1 MSQSADCV
9 PQYHWFDFV
18 QMSGTEGRRWVE
30 EYRRVQPLVKQV
42 LNPLELLRA
51 GELETGS
58 ERLARAGDALAA
70 REFESP
76 SLRALMERWYYGVLG
91 FAHYARDEHDA
102 ADACMA
108 RALDALADAVRRSG
122 FLLVMA
128 DDAFELVLHRARIA
142 RNRRRWAEMWQHLD
156 TGDALRHGRRPY
168 GEFGDGSPVW
178 VSTLVEHLDNLPV
191 PPEAQPVLRRLQDAD
206 ERRATTES
214 SIRAVVRLSGFAI
227 PHP

>member
-1 MSQSADCV
+1 MTQSADCI

-18 QMSGTEGRRWVE
+18 QMSGTEGRRWVAG
-30 EYRRVQPLVKQV
+30 YARVQPLVKQI
-42 LNPLELLRA
+42 LAPLELLRA

-58 ERLARAGDALAA
+58 ERLARAGQALAG
-70 REFESP
+70 REFEDP
-76 SLRALMERWYYGVLG
+76 SLRALLDRWYYGVLA

-102 ADACMA
+102 ADACIV
-108 RALDALADAVRRSG
+108 RALDALVEAVRLRG
-122 FLLVMA
+122 CLLVMV

-156 TGDALRHGRRPY
+156 TADALRGGRRPY

-178 VSTLVEHLDNLPV
+178 VSTLVDHLDNLPV
-191 PPEAQPVLRRLQDAD
+191 PPEAQPVLRRLQDPD
-206 ERRATTES
+206 ERRRATEN
-214 SIRAVVRLSGFAI
+214 SIRTVVRLAGFII